1 MKIQNG
7 KDFWAG
13 VMFMGVGA
21 AFMFVARDYQ
31 MGSAVRMG
39 PAYFPMVLGGLQ
51 IVLGAM
57 IFMRGYFSKLSHT
70 VWVFPFRPWFFF
82 PGLVLGL
89 FAFNAA
95 DWIKTLGS
103 PGEVI
108 QYIIN
113 AASLFLMFAAWGPRA
128 LFIILATV
136 VAFGYLLKP
145 IGLIPATFVLIFGSA
160 WGGHEFKFKE
170 VLIMTVVL
178 AIFSVLAFV
187 KGLGLPMN
195 LWPEWY

>member
-113 AASLFLMFAAWGPRA
+113 AASLFLMRGMGARCGMPPSQACSSRREVSR
-128 LFIILATV
+128 ILAL
-136 VAFGYLLKP
+136 VARST
-145 IGLIPATFVLIFGSA
+145 LICFKKSA
-160 WGGHEFKFKE
+160 RSACSSG
-170 VLIMTVVL
+170 VQ
-178 AIFSVLAFV
+178 AAR
-187 KGLGLPMN
+187 
-195 LWPEWY
+195 